1 MGWDPFGGLK
11 HMVHEVGKG
20 ISHVASGGLI
30 NDVAHATLPPKTAR
44 TVDEAVHTAND
55 AQVKVLKDA
64 GNAIKDTALHCV
76 HHPAACAADG
86 ADLLPFVGSAV
97 RCTQWAVQ
105 AAQHHVGGDTPT
117 NCLGNLA
124 SDVLPLGIGKFA
136 KLSKG
141 LTKGAQGLTK
151 GAQGA
156 KFGAKTAKEAE
167 ELEKARRK
175 AAELIRQRKKAKLKN
190 ELKQTAKDATTE
202 VITTGAITAALLQA
216 MNPPPEDYEP
226 PAEEEEFD
234 EKSAEQPPPP
244 NTMAVAVGAIAF
256 VAIVWL
262 AYDKI

>member
-1 MGWDPFGGLK
+1 
-11 HMVHEVGKG
+11 
-20 ISHVASGGLI
+20 
-30 NDVAHATLPPKTAR
+30 
-44 TVDEAVHTAND
+44 
-55 AQVKVLKDA
+55 
-64 GNAIKDTALHCV
+64 
-76 HHPAACAADG
+76 
-86 ADLLPFVGSAV
+86 
-97 RCTQWAVQ
+97 VQ

-124 SDVLPLGIGKFA
+124 SDVLPLGIGKVA
-136 KLSKG
+136 KLGAAGVKG
-141 LTKGAQGLTK
+141 LTK
-151 GAQGA
+151 GA

-175 AAELIRQRKKAKLKN
+175 AAELIRQRKKATLKN

-202 VITTGAITAALLQA
+202 VITTGAITAALA

>member
-44 TVDEAVHTAND
+44 VVDEAVHAAND
-55 AQVKVLKDA
+55 AQLKMLKDA

-136 KLSKG
+136 KLGAAGVKG
-141 LTKGAQGLTK
+141 LTKGAN
-151 GAQGA
+151 
-156 KFGAKTAKEAE
+156 FGAKTAKEAE

-202 VITTGAITAALLQA
+202 VITTGAITAALA